1 MIKRHEVQVLLRSGM
16 SHRQVAR
23 QTGVS
28 KRTVTRIA
36 QETPISVVDDLAEV
50 QRRSI
55 GRPSPTVT
63 FEEQIQQILEEKR
76 DLPTIEVLHRLRQQ
90 GYHGGKTAV
99 YDLVR
104 RLRGPAPTSVMVR
117 FEGLA
122 GEFAQF
128 DFGQVQVHYL
138 SGQKETLHFAC
149 YRLKYSRWV
158 HVEITPNEQVEPL
171 CRALL
176 NGFQKSG
183 GVPLAVVF
191 DNPKTVVIHPK
202 RTPIVWNRTMAQ
214 LAIDYGF
221 GIELCELRRANQKGS
236 VENLV
241 GWVKGSFFKVR
252 RFHDF
257 EDLLDQL
264 HDWLREVNEERPCRA
279 TNVIPIVRL
288 AEEQERLRPL
298 ALAPTE
304 YGLQFETF
312 VGPTGV
318 VTRRGIRYAMP
329 AESIGFPA
337 TLHVYP
343 DRVRITAGRHEVTHA
358 RFPERG
364 KLSYPAELRA
374 SHLATI
380 SGKRG
385 RLYFQRQRL
394 LELGP
399 VVVHF
404 LTEIVHRRPRTWKG
418 DVEALYELL
427 DRCGEE
433 PLIQAVQAAQ
443 LRSLFGAEYVRGFVA
458 EEVA

>member
-1 MIKRHEVQVLLRSGM
+1 MIKRHEVQVLLGSGM

-36 QETPISVVDDLAEV
+36 QEMPISVVDDLAEV
-50 QRRSI
+50 QRRGI
-55 GRPSPTVT
+55 GRPSPTAP
-63 FEEQIQQILEEKR
+63 FGEQIQQILEEKR

-90 GYHGGKTAV
+90 GYRGGKTAV

-128 DFGQVQVHYL
+128 DFGQVQVRYL
-138 SGQKETLHFAC
+138 SGEKETLHFAC

-176 NGFQKSG
+176 NGFEKSG

-191 DNPKTVVIHPK
+191 DNPKTVVIYPK
-202 RTPIVWNRTMAQ
+202 RTPIVWNRTLAQ
-214 LAIDYGF
+214 LAIDYSF
-221 GIELCELRRANQKGS
+221 GIELCEPRRANQKGS

-241 GWVKGSFFKVR
+241 RWVKGSFFKVR

-257 EDLLDQL
+257 EDLLQQL
-264 HDWLREVNEERPCRA
+264 HDWLREANQERPCRA

-298 ALAPTE
+298 ALAPAE

-318 VTRRGIRYAMP
+318 VTHRGIRYAMP

-343 DRVRITAGRHEVTHA
+343 DRVRITAGSHEVTHA

-364 KLSYPAELRA
+364 KLSYPADLRA

-427 DRCGEE
+427 GRCGEE
-433 PLIQAVQAAQ
+433 RLIQAVQAAQ